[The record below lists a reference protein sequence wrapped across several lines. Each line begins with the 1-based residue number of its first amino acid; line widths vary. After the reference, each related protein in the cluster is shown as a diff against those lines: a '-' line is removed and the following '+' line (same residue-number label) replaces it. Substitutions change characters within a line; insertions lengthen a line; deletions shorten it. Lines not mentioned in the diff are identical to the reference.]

1 MTITMKDFYKILGVK
16 ENASEEKI
24 RARWVKL
31 TKHYHPD
38 RGEDMASDEKIREIN
53 EAYQILKHSS
63 TRVEYDLQ
71 RAYGQGK
78 RGSYFKKLSI
88 PASLLILVIMM
99 GVIYIKNYQSP
110 PPSEPIVSNKINQTN
125 QRNETDQTNQRNETD
140 QTNQRN
146 EINQRDPTTQK
157 PSVASKPQR
166 ITTLTQPQQRID
178 VPTQQPQVVAATPA
192 VPTVLKPINQTDQ
205 KNQIN
210 QKDQTDQIN
219 QRNQIDVPVQQPKI
233 AKAAPAV
240 PIKQDQTDQID
251 QINQID
257 LKLQVAQFKPPSP
270 LATEDDVRKFFAN
283 YIERYNQMDLEGF
296 LSLFSSKA
304 IQNQKNRI
312 EGTRKIYTDFF
323 NQGQEVRCQIQ
334 DMKIEIYQNAVEVK
348 ARYQIEQISK
358 KSEGRMVWKGQIQW
372 VLIKENGAFK
382 IVSLDYQHD

>member
-1 MTITMKDFYKILGVK
+1 MTYLLMGNSMKDFYKILGVK
-16 ENASEEKI
+16 ENASEEEI

-38 RGEDMASDEKIREIN
+38 RGEDIASNEKIREIN

-63 TRVEYDLQ
+63 TRVEYDLK
-71 RAYGQGK
+71 RTYGQKK

-125 QRNETDQTNQRNETD
+125 QRNETDQTNQGNE
-140 QTNQRN
+140 TNQRN
-146 EINQRDPTTQK
+146 EINQRNQIDQRDPTTQK

-178 VPTQQPQVVAATPA
+178 VPTQQPQLSTS
-192 VPTVLKPINQTDQ
+192 T
-205 KNQIN
+205 
-210 QKDQTDQIN
+210 
-219 QRNQIDVPVQQPKI
+219 
-233 AKAAPAV
+233 PAV

-251 QINQID
+251 QINLSRLPSNLSVQGEMGSLFHWDQID
-257 LKLQVAQFKPPSP
+257 QTNLKIELAQFKPPSL

-283 YIERYNQMDLEGF
+283 YIERYNRMDLEGF

-304 IQNQKNRI
+304 IQNQKDRI

-323 NQGQEVRCQIQ
+323 NQGKEVRCRFR

-348 ARYQIEQISK
+348 ARYEIIQILVN
-358 KSEGRMVWKGQIQW
+358 SENRGFWEGQIQW